1 MAENNKILEVKN
13 LNVTYRGGE
22 VSKQVLFDVNFFVN
36 RGETLG
42 LIGES
47 GAGKTTIATA
57 LMGMINYP
65 NIAKGEIIFGDVNI
79 LKFSP
84 KKMLEYRWKKISII
98 FQAAMDTLDPTISI
112 GKQLIALLLDK
123 KLCKTKEEAK
133 RKSLELMEQLE
144 LSSNVAQMYPHQ
156 LSGGMKQRVVIAMAM
171 SSNPEILIADEP
183 TTSLDVVTQKMIL
196 DYIQKLVL
204 DGTISSIIYISHDIV
219 LVSEISDRIMV
230 LYKGRVVEIGSKDK
244 IMNKPLHPYTSVLVN
259 SSKFVLSNI
268 QSKENLELSE
278 EIVSEEMHSCPFIV
292 HCKFAFDK
300 CKTNIQNLVEVEGNQ
315 MVACFL
321 YGD

>member
-1 MAENNKILEVKN
+1 MTNQNSIIEVKKLSVYYGN
-13 LNVTYRGGE
+13 GNKN
-22 VSKQVLFDVNFFVN
+22 KQVLFDVDFNVN
-36 RGETLG
+36 KGEILG

-57 LMGMINYP
+57 LMGMISYP
-65 NIAKGEIIFGDVNI
+65 NIAKGEIIFDDTNI

-98 FQAAMDTLDPTISI
+98 FQAAMDTLDPTITI

-123 KLCKTKEEAK
+123 KLSKTKEEAK
-133 RKSLELMEQLE
+133 AKSLELMDQLE
-144 LSSNVAQMYPHQ
+144 LSRNVAQMYPHQ

-171 SSNPEILIADEP
+171 SSNPEVLIADEP
-183 TTSLDVVTQKMIL
+183 TTSLDVVTQKLIL
-196 DYIQKLVL
+196 DYIQKLVRK
-204 DGTISSIIYISHDIV
+204 GTISSIIYISHDIV

-230 LYKGRVVEIGSKDK
+230 LYKGRVVEVGSKDK
-244 IMNKPLHPYTSVLVN
+244 IMNIPRHPYTSVLVN

-300 CKTNIQNLVEVEGNQ
+300 CKTNIPNLVEVEGNQ
-315 MVACFL
+315 EVACFL